1 MTSWIRVNPVPVDN
15 SVRPFLFKLSS
26 NEFCEQFNQYFYA
39 TLYTQSV
46 KRPLAV
52 YDLNNPIGPAYA
64 LIKQTFQD
72 VSGTTFT
79 DSMLPNA
86 TTLNQHDFSRV
97 IPYVNT
103 LSRADLQLFATNMLE
118 WNPSML
124 KTIST
129 IRTQY
134 NIPNIINVGVQI
146 LRGLVPRNSTNTA
159 KIEGYVQA
167 VTEVSTT
174 LGNPAQLTVFVM
186 ADQVDLL
193 EFTRLAN
200 KNWKIITFPSVTSNG
215 MSVTAS
221 SVTQRI
227 QGYSEFITA
236 LSCLQTSENL
246 ITSLSSDVGKFLYTT
261 NTVMNSFRSMDVPT
275 FVAN

>member
-1 MTSWIRVNPVPVDN
+1 MTSWIRVNPVPLDN

-86 TTLNQHDFSRV
+86 TTLNQHDLSRV
-97 IPYVNT
+97 IPYVNSV
-103 LSRADLQLFATNMLE
+103 SRADLQLSAADVLE
-118 WNPSML
+118 WSAPML
-124 KTIST
+124 KSISV

-134 NIPNIINVGVQI
+134 NVPNTINVGVQI
-146 LRGLVPRNSTNTA
+146 LADVGRNPNNPL
-159 KIEGYVQA
+159 KINGYIQA

-186 ADQVDLL
+186 ADQNDLL
-193 EFTRLAN
+193 EFTRQAN
-200 KNWKIITFPSVTSNG
+200 RNWKIITFPSVTSNG
-215 MSVTAS
+215 MSVTAT
-221 SVTQRI
+221 SVNQRI
-227 QGYSEFITA
+227 QGYSEFIAA

-246 ITSLSSDVGKFLYTT
+246 ITSLSSNVGKFLYTT

-275 FVAN
+275 FLAN